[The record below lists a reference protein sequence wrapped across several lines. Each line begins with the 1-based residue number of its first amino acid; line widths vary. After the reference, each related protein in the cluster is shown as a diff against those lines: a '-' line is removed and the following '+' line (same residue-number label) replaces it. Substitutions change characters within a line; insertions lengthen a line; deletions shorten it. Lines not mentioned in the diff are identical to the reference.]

1 MSKLAEDALVSLLVQ
16 WIDDNRPPVIPAS
29 VPVLAASR
37 DDLRTRPCIV
47 LETSEAR
54 SVSAMPGTCR
64 MKLDVHLFSQTDDTP
79 AAIHASIAAA
89 LESLLR
95 DTAAIR
101 AELASDTFLLH
112 DLIARETSTV
122 PDETRGRE
130 TVLSFEA
137 VISAG

>member
-1 MSKLAEDALVSLLVQ
+1 
-16 WIDDNRPPVIPAS
+16 
-29 VPVLAASR
+29 
-37 DDLRTRPCIV
+37 
-47 LETSEAR
+47 
-54 SVSAMPGTCR
+54 

-95 DTAAIR
+95 DTDSIR

-137 VISAG
+137 VFSAG

>member
-1 MSKLAEDALVSLLVQ
+1 MSQLAEDALVSLLVQ
-16 WIDDNRPPVIPAS
+16 WITENRPPVIPVS

-47 LETSEAR
+47 LEASEVR

-79 AAIHASIAAA
+79 AAVHASMAAA
-89 LESLLR
+89 IESLLR
-95 DTAAIR
+95 DTDSIR
-101 AELASDTFLLH
+101 AELASDSFLLH

-137 VISAG
+137 VVSAG